1 MSALTDKDI
10 RALKPKDHHYRVALG
25 EGLFLWVSSSGN
37 KSWQYRYHVHL
48 GDTRKEKIYTIG
60 DYQQINLAQAKSI
73 HTTLRQDVM
82 KGIDIQARK
91 IEQKN
96 KTATQGDDDR
106 SADDAVITPIS
117 NRRKFL
123 TNVTSVMGGIGGLFA
138 LVPFLSSM
146 SPSERAKSAG
156 APIEIDVS
164 SLKPGSYKV
173 VEWRGKPVWVVRRTK
188 EMIDQTLDVDDLL
201 RDPKSLEEHQPSY
214 TQNKYRS
221 INPEY
226 LVLLGVC
233 THLGC
238 SPLYKP
244 NPKSE
249 ELGLDWTGGF
259 FCPCHGSKFD
269 LSGRVHKGVPAPY
282 NLEVPP
288 YYFATETRIIVGE
301 DGENV

>member
-1 MSALTDKDI
+1 MSTLTDKDI
-10 RALKPKDHHYRVALG
+10 LALQPKDHHYRVALG
-25 EGLFLWVSSSGN
+25 DGLFLWISSSGK
-37 KSWQYRYHVHL
+37 KSWQYRYHIHVNNV
-48 GDTRKEKIYTIG
+48 RKEKIYTIG
-60 DYQQINLAQAKSI
+60 DFQQINLAHARELHAS
-73 HTTLRQDVM
+73 LRKEVLQ
-82 KGIDIQARK
+82 GIDIQAVK
-91 IEQKN
+91 VEKKKSFNVQSDQDN
-96 KTATQGDDDR
+96 QTASTQP
-106 SADDAVITPIS
+106 TTS

-123 TNVTSVMGGIGGLFA
+123 TNMTQVMGGVGGLFA
-138 LVPFLSSM
+138 LIPFLSSM

-164 SLKPGSYKV
+164 SLQPGSYKV

-188 EMIDQTLDVDDLL
+188 KMIDETLEVDDVL
-201 RDPKSLEEHQPSY
+201 RDPKSMEEYQPTY

-244 NPKSE
+244 NPKSK

-288 YYFATETRIIVGE
+288 YYFASDTRIIVGE
-301 DGENV
+301 DGENA

>member
-1 MSALTDKDI
+1 MSTLTDKDI
-10 RALKPKDHHYRVALG
+10 LALQPKDHHYRVALG
-25 EGLFLWVSSSGN
+25 DGLFLWISSSGK
-37 KSWQYRYHVHL
+37 KSWQYRYHIHVNNV
-48 GDTRKEKIYTIG
+48 RKEKIYTIG
-60 DYQQINLAQAKSI
+60 DFQQINLAHARELHAS
-73 HTTLRQDVM
+73 LRKEVLQ
-82 KGIDIQARK
+82 GIDIQAVK
-91 IEQKN
+91 VEKKKSFNVQSDQDN
-96 KTATQGDDDR
+96 QTASTQP
-106 SADDAVITPIS
+106 TTS

-123 TNVTSVMGGIGGLFA
+123 TNMTQVMGGVGGLFA
-138 LVPFLSSM
+138 LIPFLSSM

-164 SLKPGSYKV
+164 SLQPGSYKV

-188 EMIDQTLDVDDLL
+188 KMIDETLEDDDVL
-201 RDPKSLEEHQPSY
+201 RDPKSMEEYQPTY

-244 NPKSE
+244 NPKSK

-288 YYFATETRIIVGE
+288 YYFASDTRIIVGE

>member
-1 MSALTDKDI
+1 MSTLTDKDI
-10 RALKPKDHHYRVALG
+10 LALQPKDHHYRVALG
-25 EGLFLWVSSSGN
+25 DGLFLWISSSGK
-37 KSWQYRYHVHL
+37 KSWQYRYHIHVNNV
-48 GDTRKEKIYTIG
+48 RKEKIYTIG
-60 DYQQINLAQAKSI
+60 DFQQINLAHARELHAS
-73 HTTLRQDVM
+73 LRKEVLQ
-82 KGIDIQARK
+82 GIDIQAVK
-91 IEQKN
+91 VEKKKSFNVQSDQDN
-96 KTATQGDDDR
+96 QTASTQP
-106 SADDAVITPIS
+106 TTS

-123 TNVTSVMGGIGGLFA
+123 TNMTQVMGGVGGLFA
-138 LVPFLSSM
+138 LIPFLSSM

-164 SLKPGSYKV
+164 SLQPGSYKV

-188 EMIDQTLDVDDLL
+188 KMIDETLEDDDVL
-201 RDPKSLEEHQPSY
+201 RDPKSMEEYQPTY

-244 NPKSE
+244 NPKSK

-288 YYFATETRIIVGE
+288 YYFASDTRIIVGE
-301 DGENV
+301 DGENA